1 MLFHIKHTTRYSYS
15 RTVFCE
21 PFLLRLRPREDS
33 SQRLVRFQRTIHPQP
48 AGVNDMLDV
57 EGYTSSHCWF
67 NGPTCLLTVTVNSVV
82 ETLRTNPFDFLLEG
96 SATELPIAYRPELC
110 PALMPYR
117 TVAQPAATVQEL
129 AEQIKTDVRG
139 DTVQFLVQLATW
151 INHHCE
157 KIIRPNG
164 DPFPAEMTLQARQG
178 SCRDLAVLFM
188 EACRYVGLAARFV
201 SGYQALAAPNGE
213 RHLHAWAEVFLPGA
227 GWRGFDPGQ
236 GLAVADQHVVV
247 ATGLNAQAAAPVIGT
262 FRGDGNSTLE
272 TQVVIRVT

>member
-48 AGVNDMLDV
+48 AGVSEILDV
-57 EGYTSSHCWF
+57 EGYTSSHCWL

-82 ETLRTNPFDFLLEG
+82 ETLRTNPFDFLLEN
-96 SATELPIAYRPELC
+96 SAIELPVPYRPELC
-110 PALMPYR
+110 PALVPYR
-117 TVAQPAATVQEL
+117 TVSQPSAAVQEL
-129 AEQIKTDVRG
+129 ADRIKAEVG
-139 DTVQFLVQLATW
+139 QKTVQFLVQLAAW
-151 INHHCE
+151 INQNLE
-157 KIIRPNG
+157 MTIRPIG
-164 DPFPAEMTLQARQG
+164 DPFPAEMTLQAREG
-178 SCRDLAVLFM
+178 SCRDLTVLFI
-188 EACRYVGLAARFV
+188 EACRSVGLASRFV

-236 GLAVADQHVVV
+236 GLAVADQHVAV
-247 ATGLNAQAAAPVIGT
+247 ASGLNAQAAAPVVGT
-262 FRGDGNSTLE
+262 FRGNGNSSLE